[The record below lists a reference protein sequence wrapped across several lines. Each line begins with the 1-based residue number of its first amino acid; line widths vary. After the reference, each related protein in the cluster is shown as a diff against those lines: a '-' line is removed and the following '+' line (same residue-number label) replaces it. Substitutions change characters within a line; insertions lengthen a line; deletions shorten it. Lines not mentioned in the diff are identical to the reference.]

1 MSTED
6 RVTELERSFITLTRL
21 LESASERADTHESWI
36 NQLGTAQAETETK
49 LAALVDAQIRTDD
62 KITVLVAAQT
72 RSDDKIAAL
81 ADAQIKTESALR
93 QLIARVDKLT
103 DALERHAADE
113 HAHG

>member
-21 LESASERADTHESWI
+21 LESAGERAGTHESWI
-36 NQLGTAQAETETK
+36 NQLGRAQAETETK
-49 LAALVDAQIRTDD
+49 LAALVDAQI
-62 KITVLVAAQT
+62 